1 MRQFRLGGGLLLGL
15 VLAACSTPES
25 SINRGPEWVRKA
37 GGIYSDEAG
46 KTALYAVGIGDKSP
60 SMSFQ
65 RTIALNN
72 ARQEMQA
79 TLSTY
84 VQRMV
89 STYTREAADRYNMKD
104 TASLIEN
111 NEDVGRSISQ
121 GAILGAQ
128 QIDSYFDEK
137 DGTLYVLLR
146 LDLNNQ
152 FLQAYEEKAKER
164 MREEFAKYS
173 KDLKKEA
180 LDEMDKAIQNSVD
193 TMKQEA
199 SPWSS
204 APTKK

>member
-1 MRQFRLGGGLLLGL
+1 LLD
-15 VLAACSTPES
+15 PES

-37 GGIYSDEAG
+37 GGVYADESG
-46 KTALYAVGIGDKSP
+46 KTALYSVGVGDKSP

-72 ARQEMQA
+72 GRQEMQA

-89 STYTREAADRYNMKD
+89 STYMRQAADRYNMKD

-146 LDLNNQ
+146 LDLDNQ
-152 FLQAYEEKAKER
+152 FLQAYEDKAKER

-180 LDEMDKAIQNSVD
+180 LDEMDKAIQNSYD
-193 TMKQEA
+193 QMKSEA
-199 SPWSS
+199 SPWPT
-204 APTKK
+204 APAKK